1 MQTQRSQLRGSIA
14 SSLES
19 SLRPAGQPSPKPL
32 SGQTGPEQT
41 AETVAGASA
50 SSGFPVPAEMEPV
63 KDTSLWC
70 SPSLPQWKSCHP
82 PPPPPPSLQTQ
93 EGALMH
99 ISHANKA
106 RFRFTRQLDR
116 SKNGGN
122 LIMQSINKPQIMS
135 TLKAIVFPFLR

>member
-1 MQTQRSQLRGSIA
+1 
-14 SSLES
+14 
-19 SLRPAGQPSPKPL
+19 
-32 SGQTGPEQT
+32 
-41 AETVAGASA
+41 
-50 SSGFPVPAEMEPV
+50 
-63 KDTSLWC
+63 
-70 SPSLPQWKSCHP
+70 
-82 PPPPPPSLQTQ
+82 
-93 EGALMH
+93 MH